1 MAESGTSLKDQGN
14 EFFKAGNYLKAAAIY
29 TQAIKKDPSNATL
42 YSNRAAAFLHLV
54 KLSKALA
61 DAETTISLNP
71 QWDKGYFRKGCV
83 LEAMERYDDAIAAL
97 QMALQYNPQSAEVSR
112 KIKRLGQ
119 LAKDK
124 KRVQELESI
133 RSNID
138 MGKHLEPL
146 KKELSEKYGA
156 DENSKEIFSYVV
168 ETMEMAVKS
177 WHETDKV
184 DARVYY
190 LLDKEKTDTEKYA
203 PAVNIDKAFE
213 SPNTHGSC
221 VSFLRQ
227 YAEDSFARGACLVVP
242 KNIISYPQ
250 VWKGQGSRKWK
261 HGQSDGFFVQLELPC
276 LRKLWF
282 IPSSTEK
289 GQTICRNPEVLDVG
303 VHEVIP
309 RVFKETTSST
319 L

>member
-1 MAESGTSLKDQGN
+1 MWVSVSKS
-14 EFFKAGNYLKAAAIY
+14 AGNLFFSLTGLI
-29 TQAIKKDPSNATL
+29 L
-42 YSNRAAAFLHLV
+42 FFVLLHLV

-61 DAETTISLNP
+61 DAETTITLNP
-71 QWDKGYFRKGCV
+71 EWDKGYFRKGCV
-83 LEAMERYDDAIAAL
+83 LEAMERYDDAIAAF
-97 QMALQYNPQSAEVSR
+97 QIALQYNSQSAEVSR

-138 MGKHLEPL
+138 MGKQLEAL
-146 KKELSEKYGA
+146 KKELVT
-156 DENSKEIFSYVV
+156 DEDSKEIFSFVV
-168 ETMEMAVKS
+168 ETMEMTVKS

-203 PAVNIDKAFE
+203 PVVNIDKAFE

-221 VSFLRQ
+221 IPFLRQ

-250 VWKGQGSRKWK
+250 FADYLYPKGIRSSPFK
-261 HGQSDGFFVQLELPC
+261 HMRICICTFNPLILYFGFYVVIWLLWCLELVVMYSC
-276 LRKLWF
+276 
-282 IPSSTEK
+282 
-289 GQTICRNPEVLDVG
+289 
-303 VHEVIP
+303 
-309 RVFKETTSST
+309 
-319 L
+319 